1 MIMSDDSIE
10 NCEVVDLPFFDQEKK
25 IARGLD
31 TTIPDVS

>member
-1 MIMSDDSIE
+1 
-10 NCEVVDLPFFDQEKK
+10 VVDLPFFDQEKK